1 MHTNK
6 RSPQKRVELK
16 KEQHNNSR
24 EKKLEE
30 IKKQLHITERFAPN
44 CNPLLLNKNLEKKT
58 NL

>member
-6 RSPQKRVELK
+6 RSPQKRVEMK

-30 IKKQLHITERFAPN
+30 IKKATAHY
-44 CNPLLLNKNLEKKT
+44 
-58 NL
+58 